1 MTIVPKII
9 ERLNAVA
16 DPIRIGDPLITAKT
30 PPTSPLRNLP
40 HRLDASAC
48 LAILEKYHPDWTAA
62 SLTAAGK
69 QLDVSEID
77 NFLEFTALNLEDK
90 MVFKA
95 ALSEHGIIARGRPM
109 SQRIS

>member
-1 MTIVPKII
+1 MTAVPKII
-9 ERLNAVA
+9 DRLNAVA
-16 DPIRIGDPLITAKT
+16 EPIRIGAALITAKT

-62 SLTAAGK
+62 GLTAAGK

-90 MVFKA
+90 MIFKS
-95 ALSEHGIIARGRPM
+95 ALSEHGIISRGK
-109 SQRIS
+109 RIS